1 MMRLRGFIKMKW
13 FKLILLALV
22 VVLAV
27 MAGFWIIGVISSVIW
42 YLFWIGVLAIGGYV
56 GYKVLSKGSSLELEG
71 RDEVSQ
77 IELENAKIIKSLE
90 DYKQKIKD

>member
-1 MMRLRGFIKMKW
+1 MKW

-22 VVLAV
+22 VVLAI
-27 MAGFWIIGVISSVIW
+27 MAGFWIIGVISSLIW
-42 YLFWIGVLAIGGYV
+42 YLFWIGILAIGGYV